1 MEQTKEVENGDYNE
15 SKRIITKQYMMIL
28 VFSLLISMLGG
39 SLLGWWH
46 HKYHSTNRQLW
57 MVPFGL
63 IFFLTPLIIW
73 FSLFISHLFISK
85 SDEELEDAS
94 NMSHLIQIHPM
105 DESICHPKR

>member
-28 VFSLLISMLGG
+28 VLSLLISMLGG
-39 SLLGWWH
+39 SLLVWWH

-63 IFFLTPLIIW
+63 IFFLTPLIIC

-94 NMSHLIQIHPM
+94 NMSQLIQI